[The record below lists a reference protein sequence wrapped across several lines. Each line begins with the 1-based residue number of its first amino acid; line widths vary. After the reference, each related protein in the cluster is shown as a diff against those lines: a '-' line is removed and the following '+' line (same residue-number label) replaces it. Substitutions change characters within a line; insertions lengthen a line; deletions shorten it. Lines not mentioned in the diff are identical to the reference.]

1 MHDLKHDRAGQ
12 SAARGA
18 HMSQRRLARSAAPC
32 RTALVAASVRLRA
45 RRDSAALPRLRQA
58 VCVRAKSASTTPRPA
73 AGAAAVLLLAQAGR
87 CGHTAYFDR
96 KENVAEIITT
106 QSRRPPSPDVR
117 AVLPLAVRSLR
128 LRHAPRPQ
136 AARRGSRARRASRR
150 YGFTV
155 RYTHSQ
161 HARRSAEIAR
171 SDADAKPL
179 SALARSEAASS

>member
-1 MHDLKHDRAGQ
+1 
-12 SAARGA
+12 
-18 HMSQRRLARSAAPC
+18 MSQRRLARSAAPC

-87 CGHTAYFDR
+87 CGHTHGHTAYFDI

-117 AVLPLAVRSLR
+117 AVLPLAVRLQAPSRAPSAGRTPWQSSTSGLAALR
-128 LRHAPRPQ
+128 LYRQ
-136 AARRGSRARRASRR
+136 I
-150 YGFTV
+150 Y
-155 RYTHSQ
+155 
-161 HARRSAEIAR
+161 
-171 SDADAKPL
+171 
-179 SALARSEAASS
+179 ALTTCPALC

>member
-1 MHDLKHDRAGQ
+1 
-12 SAARGA
+12 
-18 HMSQRRLARSAAPC
+18 MSQRRLARSAAPC

-58 VCVRAKSASTTPRPA
+58 VCVRAKSASTTRPA
-73 AGAAAVLLLAQAGR
+73 AGPGAAAVLLLAQAGR

-155 RYTHSQ
+155 RDTHSH

>member
-1 MHDLKHDRAGQ
+1 
-12 SAARGA
+12 
-18 HMSQRRLARSAAPC
+18 MSQRRLARSAAPC

-87 CGHTAYFDR
+87 CGHTHGHTAYFDI